1 MSDIEKQL
9 EHEVEHVEEEVSDF
23 FKDAPSEE
31 YDTNDKSISSIPV
44 VPELLMSLGLLV
56 LVFGTAYFS
65 LPDKTEVQQPE
76 ANEYFIE
83 EEINPEDA
91 TRPARLDIFDD
102 VAIRASSAFVWDVKN
117 QKPLFSKNP
126 DDVRPLA
133 SVTKLM
139 TALVVYEL
147 MSPEDKVSISNFA
160 INTEGDSGFVEGET
174 FTMEDLADLTL
185 VSSSNDGATA
195 LGATAA
201 EGIAQEYDAN
211 EVFVKAMNIK
221 AEELGLSKTSFKN
234 STGLDISETEA
245 GAEGTAREMAL
256 LMEHIIL
263 NNPDSVALTAYEEA
277 YVKSIEGDDHTSK
290 NTNRSVNEIDGLIA
304 SKTGYTVLAGGN
316 LVIAFNAG
324 LDRPI
329 IVSVLGSSYN
339 ERFSDTLT
347 LVEKTQE
354 YINQE

>member
-1 MSDIEKQL
+1 MSDLEQQL
-9 EHEVEHVEEEVSDF
+9 EQDVEHVEEGVSDF
-23 FKDAPSEE
+23 FEDATPDE
-31 YDTNDKSISSIPV
+31 YNAKGKLISSVPV
-44 VPELLMSLGLLV
+44 PQELGVALGLL
-56 LVFGTAYFS
+56 LIIFGTAYLS
-65 LPDKTEVQQPE
+65 LPEKDVEQP
-76 ANEYFIE
+76 ATTDYYIE
-83 EEINPEDA
+83 EEITPEKA

-102 VAIRASSAFVWDVKN
+102 VAVRAHSAFVWDVKN

-126 DDVRPLA
+126 DDIRPLA

-139 TALVVYEL
+139 TALVAYEL
-147 MSPEDKVSISNFA
+147 MSPEDRVSITNYA
-160 INTEGDSGFVEGET
+160 IKTEGDSGLLEGET

-201 EGIAQEYDAN
+201 EGITDGYHPN

-221 AEELGLSKTSFKN
+221 AQELGLTKTTFRN
-234 STGLDISETEA
+234 STGLDMSETEP
-245 GAEGTAREMAL
+245 GAEGTAREMTL

-263 NNPDSVALTAYEEA
+263 NNPDSVALTAYDEA
-277 YVKSIEGDDHTSK
+277 RIRSLEGDDHTSK

-347 LVEKTQE
+347 LVEKTKE